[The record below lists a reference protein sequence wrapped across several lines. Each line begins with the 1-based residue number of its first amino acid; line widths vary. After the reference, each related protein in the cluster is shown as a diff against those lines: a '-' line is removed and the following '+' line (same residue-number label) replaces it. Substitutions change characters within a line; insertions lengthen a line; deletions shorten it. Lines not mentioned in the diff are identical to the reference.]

1 MSSAE
6 APRSVEPD
14 RGGSAVPP
22 GQPDRGGSAVP
33 PGAVDA
39 VARVLGIDASGLR
52 ADTPLAPLGWD
63 SLAGMCW
70 IDAMSEAGWS
80 CDPIAV
86 SRAAC
91 VGDLA
96 DCAEREGA
104 SA

>member
-1 MSSAE
+1 MSTAG

-14 RGGSAVPP
+14 RGGAAAPQGP
-22 GQPDRGGSAVP
+22 L
-33 PGAVDA
+33 DA

-86 SRAAC
+86 SRAVS

-96 DCAEREGA
+96 DSAEREGA

>member
-1 MSSAE
+1 MSSAG
-6 APRSVEPD
+6 APPGQPD
-14 RGGSAVPP
+14 KGGFAAPP
-22 GQPDRGGSAVP
+22 GQPDRGGFAAP
-33 PGAVDA
+33 PGPFDA

-96 DCAEREGA
+96 DSAEREAA

>member
-1 MSSAE
+1 MSSAG
-6 APRSVEPD
+6 APPGKPD
-14 RGGSAVPP
+14 RGGFAAPP
-22 GQPDRGGSAVP
+22 GPI
-33 PGAVDA
+33 DA
-39 VARVLGIDASGLR
+39 VARVLGIAASGLR

-70 IDAMSEAGWS
+70 IDAMAEAGWS

-96 DCAEREGA
+96 DSAEREAA

>member
-1 MSSAE
+1 
-6 APRSVEPD
+6 
-14 RGGSAVPP
+14 
-22 GQPDRGGSAVP
+22 
-33 PGAVDA
+33 
-39 VARVLGIDASGLR
+39 LR

-86 SRAAC
+86 SRAAS

-96 DCAEREGA
+96 DSAEREGA